1 MKYQV
6 AIIGAG
12 PAGYTAAEMA
22 GKAGLSVVLFEKSSV
37 GGVCL
42 NEGCIPTKTLLYT
55 AKMYDMARHASKYAM
70 QVAGAEVDLPKVIA
84 RKGKIIRK
92 LVLGIKSKLTSS
104 NVCLVEEAA
113 TVVDKNTVRC
123 GEEVY
128 TCDNLLICTGSETF
142 IPRVEGLDSISYWTH
157 KDALNNK
164 EIPSSLIIVGGGV
177 IGMEFASFF
186 SSMGVKVTVV
196 EMQNEILGGM
206 DKELA
211 GMLRTEYAK
220 RGVSFC
226 LGTKLTR
233 VSTCAEGIEVQCE
246 KNGETQILQTEKL
259 LMSVG
264 RRPVYEGLGLENLDL
279 KRTER
284 GLIAVDEHLQTS
296 VPGVYVCGDL
306 NGVSLLAHTAVREA
320 EVAIHHILGKE
331 DRMSY
336 KAIPGVVYTN
346 PEIASVGKSEEELQ
360 QAGITYRALK
370 LPMSYS
376 GRFVAE
382 NEGVNGV
389 CKVLVAEDDT
399 LLGVHLLGNPASEL
413 IVMAGM
419 MIEDGRKFTEW
430 KRYVFPHPTVG
441 EIFREL

>member
-104 NVCLVEEAA
+104 SVCLVEGAA

-142 IPRVEGLDSISYWTH
+142 IPQVEGLDSISYWTH

-186 SSMGVKVTVV
+186 SLMGVKVTVV
-196 EMQNEILGGM
+196 EMQDEILGGM

-226 LGTKLTR
+226 LGTRLTR

-246 KNGETQILQTEKL
+246 KAGETQILQTEKL

-331 DRMSY
+331 DCMSY

>member
-55 AKMYDMARHASKYAM
+55 AKMYDMVRHASKYAM

-104 NVCLVEEAA
+104 NVYLVEGAA

-164 EIPSSLIIVGGGV
+164 EIPSSLVIVGGGV

-196 EMQNEILGGM
+196 EMQDEILGGM

-246 KNGETQILQTEKL
+246 KDGETQILQTDKL

-264 RRPVYEGLGLENLDL
+264 RRPIYEGLGLENLDL